1 MTLNELSP
9 GQEGYICD
17 IYCDENM
24 KRRLLDMGLVNGTY
38 VKCTGSNPGGNMHS
52 FLIHDAVM
60 AIRVSDCKNI
70 SVRMC

>member
-1 MTLNELSP
+1 MNLSELSP
-9 GQEGYICD
+9 GQAGLVCG

-24 KRRLLDMGLVNGTY
+24 KRRLLDMGLVNDTY

-52 FLIHDAVM
+52 FLIHDAVI

-70 SVRMC
+70 SVRTC

>member
-1 MTLNELSP
+1 MTLNELFP
-9 GQEGYICD
+9 GQSGIICG

-24 KRRLLDMGLVNGTY
+24 SRRLLDMGLVNGTS
-38 VKCTGSNPGGNMHS
+38 VKCAGSNPGGNMHS

-70 SVRMC
+70 SVRTC

>member
-1 MTLNELSP
+1 MNLSELSP
-9 GQEGYICD
+9 GQAGLVYG

-52 FLIHDAVM
+52 FVIHNAVI

-70 SVRMC
+70 SVRTC